1 MAEPNAS
8 GVFHG
13 FCAGLGV
20 ILTKSE
26 KSKAWPGV
34 LGNRLPPPGVV
45 IIEDGNARFFEGG
58 VDGGSMRVFTGL
70 AGDGDAAR

>member
-1 MAEPNAS
+1 MLRGVRVAERGT

-13 FCAGLGV
+13 FWAGLGV

-26 KSKAWPGV
+26 KSKCWLGV

-45 IIEDGNARFFEGG
+45 IIEDGRSSLLEAR
-58 VDGGSMRVFTGL
+58 
-70 AGDGDAAR
+70 